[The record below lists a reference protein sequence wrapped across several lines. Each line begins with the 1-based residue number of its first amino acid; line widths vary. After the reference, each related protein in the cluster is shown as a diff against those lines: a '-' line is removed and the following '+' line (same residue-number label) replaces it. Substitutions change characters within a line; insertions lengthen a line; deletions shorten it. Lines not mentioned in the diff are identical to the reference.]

1 MDIATLIGLVA
12 GFTLVLVAIGNNLA
26 IFVDIPSLLIVVG
39 GTLAITMVSFP
50 LADVVGFLSYVKHA
64 LLPPQADADRE
75 KAMREMEK
83 GILMLGRM
91 KTYAQAMGWIGVL
104 LGAVIILKNV
114 DDPATLGPGAALML
128 LTALYGTIIA
138 FMICWPLRTKLEVY
152 LDELK
157 RG

>member
-12 GFTLVLVAIGNNLA
+12 GFTLVLVAIGNNLS
-26 IFVDIPSLLIVVG
+26 IFIDIPSLLIVVG
-39 GTLAITMVSFP
+39 GTIAVTLVSFP
-50 LADVVGFLSYVKHA
+50 LPDVVGFIGYVMHA
-64 LLPPQADADRE
+64 FLPTRADADRE

-104 LGAVIILKNV
+104 VGAVIMLKNV
-114 DDPATLGPGAALML
+114 DDPAALGPGAALML

-157 RG
+157 NE